1 VGATTIRQA
10 TRYANYQAVE
20 GTAMPR
26 QIERFQGTQRRF
38 QIKIATSL
46 LQASATDGPSI
57 LDGSPKS

>member
-1 VGATTIRQA
+1 MSGTIVA
-10 TRYANYQAVE
+10 APSSFHANYQAVE

-46 LQASATDGPSI
+46 LQASATDG
-57 LDGSPKS
+57 LFNAGR